1 MTQAG
6 LLSPMSSHTNTG
18 SPSPSSLSMSNL
30 TSPIAMSPT
39 HSPATDFPSAPPP
52 TPLCDPLAASP
63 TRVRNG
69 SAPSASGSNGG
80 GVSGQS
86 GQLQRLSNISV
97 QVSRLAAA
105 MDGECSEEEKE
116 ESTASPLSS
125 SSSSGSG
132 YGSSGGQGSGSGS
145 SPFTSFSA
153 RLAAAR
159 RKSPIP
165 RLEIKI
171 DNNDEQQ
178 AQLPASLQQQQA
190 AANGKPVEE
199 SKANDQHQSSQ
210 PLTRSDSGI
219 SVSTPFGA
227 KTPQNSPAAP
237 MTPSGVDSLNHQLP
251 SAAFNSTF
259 SSSAFV
265 PTTPSSAA
273 GGRRG
278 WTQLASYQPITPAGS
293 PAAPMTPL
301 PQQSPGGLSFAS
313 SPIPI
318 TPTPLMQREQDPPP
332 TPNSAAIPPQY
343 RTPNQQP
350 QQLPQQQVSP
360 SPYSSHLPPTKLVQR
375 AVSVGAMQPS
385 QSPVRRAYM
394 QDAVPNT
401 PLDLL
406 EPATPVCSPNPL
418 YAMGDKSF
426 TVGLAS
432 IPPSPSVFLGTGSA
446 SGMNVGQ
453 RRGWKEPAGVPNTP
467 ASPSWQLPSPSG
479 GNGSTLTFASHSPG
493 SPTTLAAIHEVDTPQ
508 DHTPNPFTAP
518 KPTQPPT
525 TTDAASSAGAM
536 AGMSNALLTPAI
548 AYFLTLIRTLHRSGR
563 LSDSQRETLKD
574 QLLSTAA
581 PFLAVFALTMDS
593 GVAGKQAHIEAALV
607 AMIAGSSQPQQQPA
621 AAYHSYGFDSLLP
634 ITADNHSAL
643 LRGIRA
649 LGLHRISVADLWGA
663 FESESGFDELTQP
676 AFLSCVTA
684 LLASSSASAASSL
697 PLKHRISHFLTLYS
711 ALRTSRNNQP
721 AYVSWANLFT
731 ALATLCQAAMDEKL
745 TLVFQLLDGDGNNSV
760 RTEQCREWLDGVL
773 AVCCQLVAIGGGS
786 SGGSGRMEGELVGGV
801 GSKDVRRVSEGVW
814 QRSSGGLK
822 GKVNLSR
829 FLQWDANAVRVV
841 HQLCDTLYP

>member
-1 MTQAG
+1 
-6 LLSPMSSHTNTG
+6 
-18 SPSPSSLSMSNL
+18 MSNL
-30 TSPIAMSPT
+30 ASPVAMSPT
-39 HSPATDFPSAPPP
+39 HSPVTDFPTAPPP

-69 SAPSASGSNGG
+69 SAPSPSHAGG
-80 GVSGQS
+80 GGQM
-86 GQLQRLSNISV
+86 QRLSNISV
-97 QVSRLAAA
+97 QVSRLAASL
-105 MDGECSEEEKE
+105 DGECVSGSEEEKE

-125 SSSSGSG
+125 SSSSGGG
-132 YGSSGGQGSGSGS
+132 YGSSGGAGSGSGS

-178 AQLPASLQQQQA
+178 PQQQQQQA
-190 AANGKPVEE
+190 AGSGKPLEE
-199 SKANDQHQSSQ
+199 SKANDQQQPS
-210 PLTRSDSGI
+210 PLTRGDSGM

-237 MTPSGVDSLNHQLP
+237 VTPSGADSLPYHYQQLP

-301 PQQSPGGLSFAS
+301 PQQMGGGGGMSFAS

-332 TPNSAAIPPQY
+332 TPNSAASA
-343 RTPNQQP
+343 QQQRAHMP
-350 QQLPQQQVSP
+350 QQQQQVSP

-375 AVSVGAMQPS
+375 AVSVGAVQPS
-385 QSPVRRAYM
+385 HSPVRRAYM

-401 PLDLL
+401 PLDLV

-418 YAMGDKSF
+418 YALSDKSF

-432 IPPSPSVFLGTGSA
+432 IPPSPSVFLGG
-446 SGMNVGQ
+446 GGGGVGQ

-467 ASPSWQLPSPSG
+467 ASPSWQLPSPSAG
-479 GNGSTLTFASHSPG
+479 SGSTLTFASLSPA

-508 DHTPNPFTAP
+508 DHSPNPFTAP
-518 KPTQPPT
+518 KQPTPPT
-525 TTDAASSAGAM
+525 TSTSDPAGNSSGRGAATMAASS
-536 AGMSNALLTPAI
+536 MSNALLTPAI

-563 LSDSQRETLKD
+563 LSDGQRELLKD

-581 PFLAVFALTMDS
+581 PFLAVFALTMD
-593 GVAGKQAHIEAALV
+593 GGITGKQSLIEAALV
-607 AMIAGSSQPQQQPA
+607 AMTAGSSPTPQPQQQQQLTV
-621 AAYHSYGFDSLLP
+621 YHSYGFDSVLP
-634 ITADNHSAL
+634 ITVDNHSAL
-643 LRGIRA
+643 LRGIQA
-649 LGLHRISVADLWGA
+649 LGLNRISVADLWSA

-676 AFLSCVTA
+676 AFLSCITS
-684 LLASSSASAASSL
+684 LLASSSSYSSYASASPL
-697 PLKHRISHFLTLYS
+697 PLKQRISHFLTLYT
-711 ALRTSRNNQP
+711 ALRASRNNQP
-721 AYVSWANLFT
+721 AYVSWSYLFT
-731 ALATLCQAAMDEKL
+731 SLAVLCQASADEKL

-760 RTEQCREWLDGVL
+760 RGEQCREWLDCTLLLCSQL
-773 AVCCQLVAIGGGS
+773 AFIGGGS
-786 SGGSGRMEGELVGGV
+786 ASAQRESEVVAGV
-801 GSKDVRRVSEGVW
+801 GRKEVKRLTEGVW

-829 FLQWDANAVRVV
+829 FLQWDANAVRIV